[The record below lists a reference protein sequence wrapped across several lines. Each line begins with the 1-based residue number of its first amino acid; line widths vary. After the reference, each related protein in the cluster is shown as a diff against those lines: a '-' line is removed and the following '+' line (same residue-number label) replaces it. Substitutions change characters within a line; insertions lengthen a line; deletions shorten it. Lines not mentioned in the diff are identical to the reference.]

1 MISTPDTCTRTH
13 PNSPHTLCSQPSARP
28 QSLCEGLP
36 PHSGMFKAWCS
47 KRLAPSKSKEKGQ
60 KNSYHRDNETMLQE
74 SVVLL
79 AVVMVGTSMKILEKV
94 ASNLALMIHRTLPGK
109 SWGGG
114 EANGGMRGRK
124 KNMDKC
130 KEEEKH
136 GRGWGNISFPYL
148 LGWGLGGVLRGWGGA
163 SLGAKARKAS

>member
-1 MISTPDTCTRTH
+1 
-13 PNSPHTLCSQPSARP
+13 
-28 QSLCEGLP
+28 
-36 PHSGMFKAWCS
+36 
-47 KRLAPSKSKEKGQ
+47 
-60 KNSYHRDNETMLQE
+60 MLQE
-74 SVVLL
+74 SVVLP

-124 KNMDKC
+124 KSMDKC

-136 GRGWGNISFPYL
+136 GRGWGNISFPHL
-148 LGWGLGGVLRGWGGA
+148 LGWGLGGVLRGWGSIIG
-163 SLGAKARKAS
+163 SQG

>member
-1 MISTPDTCTRTH
+1 
-13 PNSPHTLCSQPSARP
+13 
-28 QSLCEGLP
+28 
-36 PHSGMFKAWCS
+36 
-47 KRLAPSKSKEKGQ
+47 
-60 KNSYHRDNETMLQE
+60 MLQE

-148 LGWGLGGVLRGWGGA
+148 LGWGLGGVLRGWGGHHWEPRLEKRVEGEGTVFLRGLVLPNSRRIMDFILWA
-163 SLGAKARKAS
+163 ADSHEWFLNCGSRSWSGT